1 MPPVFSTDAERA
13 QTHLVDV
20 NAAEPKHLAR
30 QLRSLLLQGVRNERP
45 QAVRVVVAM
54 KRPRVGLTRG
64 GGGKRTPLL
73 LARASDPCAPLP
85 GKPFPSGSRAQRLR
99 QRSRPACAARIR
111 RRGSQPQKEPRCASA
126 RPTPRSTACLFR
138 RALDD
143 VHCRHA
149 PSRDPAPRPNVSC
162 WYPCVAYGHERG
174 LDGPRIMH
182 IGV

>member
-13 QTHLVDV
+13 QTHLVDI

-30 QLRSLLLQGVRNERP
+30 QLRSLLLQGARNARP
-45 QAVRVVVAM
+45 QAVRVVVAI
-54 KRPRVGLTRG
+54 KRQRVGLTRG

-73 LARASDPCAPLP
+73 LARASGPCAHLP
-85 GKPFPSGSRAQRLR
+85 GKPFPSGSRAQRPR

-111 RRGSQPQKEPRCASA
+111 QRRGSQPQKESRCVSA
-126 RPTPRSTACLFR
+126 RPTPRSKACLFR

-149 PSRDPAPRPNVSC
+149 PAGNPRVPIC
-162 WYPCVAYGHERG
+162 LLRYCCARARTR
-174 LDGPRIMH
+174 DGPRIMCCA
-182 IGV
+182 V